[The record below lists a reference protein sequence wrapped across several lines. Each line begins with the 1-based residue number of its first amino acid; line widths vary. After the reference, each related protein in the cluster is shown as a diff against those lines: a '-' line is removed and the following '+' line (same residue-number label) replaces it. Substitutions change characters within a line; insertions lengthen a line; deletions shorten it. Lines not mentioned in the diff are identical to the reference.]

1 MTHPAFPNAAPPPGA
16 LFDNAPAQPAEPCP
30 AVTMTTTTG
39 YLTPA
44 TRIAQGRNGKWYS
57 LDVMMQYGRPVP
69 LALALSRVS
78 IGGTVFVA
86 REDAKTVLASIAS
99 KVDHC
104 DHE

>member
-1 MTHPAFPNAAPPPGA
+1 MSEYVNAAPPPGA
-16 LFDNAPAQPAEPCP
+16 IFDNAPAQPAEPFA

-57 LDVMMQYGRPVP
+57 LDVLMQYGRPVP

-78 IGGTVFVA
+78 IGRTVFVA
-86 REDAKTVLASIAS
+86 REDAGKVLETLSRADSAG
-99 KVDHC
+99 
-104 DHE
+104 

>member
-1 MTHPAFPNAAPPPGA
+1 MSEYVNAAPPPGA
-16 LFDNAPAQPAEPCP
+16 IFDNAPAQPAEPCP

-57 LDVMMQYGRPVP
+57 LDVLMQYGRPVP

-78 IGGTVFVA
+78 IGRTVFVA
-86 REDAKTVLASIAS
+86 REDAGAVLEA
-99 KVDHC
+99 VRGTDGDNTHG
-104 DHE
+104 